1 MIDSN
6 TLAKVLHL
14 QKDEITEQHIY
25 KKIAGGLPKG
35 NNRQVLDHLAADELR
50 HYTFWKKFS
59 KKETKPNSLMVS
71 YYFWISKLFG
81 LNFGLHLLQRTEQ
94 QAQDASL
101 ELQHLDTGVEDIIAE
116 NNRHEEDLLKLINQ
130 KHLQHTGAI
139 VLGLNDA
146 LVELTGALAGLTL
159 AFQNTRL
166 IALAGLITGIAASLS
181 MAASAYLSKKEEGAS
196 NPFESSLYTGFA
208 YIFAVTIL
216 VAPYFLL
223 KNSLIALLITII
235 SALLIIAV
243 FNFYISVAK
252 NLSFKKKF
260 LQMAL
265 ISLGVAALNF
275 IIGILVR
282 KYIHI

>member
-1 MIDSN
+1 
-6 TLAKVLHL
+6 
-14 QKDEITEQHIY
+14 
-25 KKIAGGLPKG
+25 
-35 NNRQVLDHLAADELR
+35 
-50 HYTFWKKFS
+50 
-59 KKETKPNSLMVS
+59 
-71 YYFWISKLFG
+71 
-81 LNFGLHLLQRTEQ
+81 
-94 QAQDASL
+94 
-101 ELQHLDTGVEDIIAE
+101 
-116 NNRHEEDLLKLINQ
+116 
-130 KHLQHTGAI
+130 
-139 VLGLNDA
+139 
-146 LVELTGALAGLTL
+146 
-159 AFQNTRL
+159 
-166 IALAGLITGIAASLS
+166 

-282 KYIHI
+282 KYIHIDI